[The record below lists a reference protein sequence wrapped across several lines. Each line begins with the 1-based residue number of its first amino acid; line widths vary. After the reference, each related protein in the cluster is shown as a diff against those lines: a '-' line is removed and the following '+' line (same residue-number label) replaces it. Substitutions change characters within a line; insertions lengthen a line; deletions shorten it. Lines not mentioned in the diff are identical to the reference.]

1 MAWQQCPLRLA
12 LPTFLAPNNTSCD
25 AFAINAFGT
34 GQNCDPSGVNPV
46 KNVVRRPLV
55 DPQEGPASREIW
67 HRI

>member
-1 MAWQQCPLRLA
+1 MASQQCPLRLA

-25 AFAINAFGT
+25 AFAINAFGA

-55 DPQEGPASREIW
+55 DP
-67 HRI
+67 